1 MKEDTNLY
9 LKNMFGRFKIVLLK
23 FDPVRASTLMPL
35 FGLCIWVVIQV
46 KKQILM
52 IANFWTLNFLVKE
65 NLRIPL
71 RQICQRFKG
80 YLW

>member
-1 MKEDTNLY
+1 MKEDINLY

-52 IANFWTLNFLVKE
+52 IANF
-65 NLRIPL
+65 
-71 RQICQRFKG
+71 
-80 YLW
+80 

>member
-23 FDPVRASTLMPL
+23 FDPVRASTL
-35 FGLCIWVVIQV
+35 FGLCVWVVIQV

-52 IANFWTLNFLVKE
+52 IANF
-65 NLRIPL
+65 
-71 RQICQRFKG
+71 
-80 YLW
+80 